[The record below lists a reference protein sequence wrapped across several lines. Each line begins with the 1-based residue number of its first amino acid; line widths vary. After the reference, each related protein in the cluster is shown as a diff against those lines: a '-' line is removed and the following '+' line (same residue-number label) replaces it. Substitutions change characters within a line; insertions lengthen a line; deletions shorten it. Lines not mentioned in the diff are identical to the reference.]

1 MSFRQLFTSFERVSQ
16 MSDYKKLRLS
26 IDTSEDV
33 VGRVTVNDDSQWE
46 AYEGMPSE
54 FITEIFHCRAAEE
67 ALLYVFRSYIDN
79 EEYWEERWAG
89 DEQEDLARRRNNPP
103 DIAEAY
109 HTVSLMIVLDD
120 SGHPII
126 SRNISCSPRPEVVA
140 YELNKLIDE
149 IAKEKGWEGL

>member
-1 MSFRQLFTSFERVSQ
+1 

-46 AYEGMPSE
+46 AYKGMPSE
-54 FITEIFHCRAAEE
+54 FITEIFHAKAAEE
-67 ALLYVFRSYIDN
+67 AILYVFRSYIDN
-79 EEYWEERWAG
+79 EEYWEERLGG
-89 DEQEDLARRRNNPP
+89 DTILDVARRQKAPVS
-103 DIAEAY
+103 IADAY

>member
-1 MSFRQLFTSFERVSQ
+1 MCNY
-16 MSDYKKLRLS
+16 DKLNLN
-26 IDTSEDV
+26 IDTTKDII
-33 VGRVTVNDDSQWE
+33 GRVVCNKESQWE

-89 DEQEDLARRRNNPP
+89 DEEEDIARRRNNPA

-109 HTVSLMIVLDD
+109 HSVSLLIVLVD
-120 SGHPII
+120 SGHPLI
-126 SRNISCSPRPEVVA
+126 STNRSCSPRPEVVI
-140 YELNKLIDE
+140 YELNDMLDE
-149 IAKEKGWEGL
+149 ISKKKGWEGL